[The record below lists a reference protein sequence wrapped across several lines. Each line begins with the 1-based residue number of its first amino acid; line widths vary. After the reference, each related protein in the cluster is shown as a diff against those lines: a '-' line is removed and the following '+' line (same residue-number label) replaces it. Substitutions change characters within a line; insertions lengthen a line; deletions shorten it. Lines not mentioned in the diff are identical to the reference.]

1 MKAYLI
7 VGVASLTSFSA
18 WASCSEPP
26 APPAPPSGAAATRAE
41 MLTAQT
47 AIKDYNAA
55 VIVSRSAKERRQSRR
70 DPKAGD
76 IVEQTRGA
84 VQRGAARVQAKE
96 RCPMSLNV
104 VKD

>member
-55 VIVSRSAKERRQSRR
+55 VISFTECVRKGGNPGEIQR
-70 DPKAGD
+70 AGD
-76 IVEQTRGA
+76 VVEQLEKLAVRFNAELRAFKHKNGA
-84 VQRGAARVQAKE
+84 Q
-96 RCPMSLNV
+96 
-104 VKD
+104 